1 MEDEQPDEGI
11 VEEEV
16 ETEEEIEESTEQEV
30 DQNTD
35 EDSEEDSEEQPEAVE
50 DLQIVEFE
58 GKEYNIP
65 PELKDA
71 IMRQSDYTT
80 KTQEIAEQRKDL
92 DLDRTRFQEAI
103 QLQTAHTEAYTQLG
117 VIDQQLAQFNE
128 IDWNTWATQDP
139 NAAQQA
145 QIQLNQLREQRQQAT
160 DKLSSLQ
167 AESQQKAQT
176 ETARVVEANRSKV
189 EKIVPNWNADTERAV
204 FDFGVKSGLNEQ
216 QLAGTNYD
224 PVLINILNKARLFD
238 ELQQKQTV
246 KKTKKSKEPI
256 PQATRV
262 KPKKTN
268 NRGLND
274 SLSTE
279 EWLKRR
285 NAQIAKRG

>member
-1 MEDEQPDEGI
+1 MEDEQSPEEL
-11 VEEEV
+11 VEEV
-16 ETEEEIEESTEQEV
+16 EEVEAEEEIEESTEQEV
-30 DQNTD
+30 DENTD
-35 EDSEEDSEEQPEAVE
+35 EDSEEQPEAVE
-50 DLQIVEFE
+50 DLQTVEFD

-65 PELKDA
+65 PELKEA
-71 IMRQSDYTT
+71 FLKNKDYTT

-92 DLDRTRFQEAI
+92 DADRTRFQEAI

-117 VIDQQLAQFNE
+117 VIDQQLTQFNE

-160 DKLSSLQ
+160 DRLSSLQ
-167 AESQQKAQT
+167 TESQQKAHT

-262 KPKKTN
+262 KPKKVA

>member
-16 ETEEEIEESTEQEV
+16 EAEEEIEESTEQEV

-50 DLQIVEFE
+50 DLRIVEFE

-65 PELKDA
+65 SELKDA

-92 DLDRTRFQEAI
+92 DLDRPRFQEAI

-145 QIQLNQLREQRQQAT
+145 QIQLNQLREPRQQAT
-160 DKLSSLQ
+160 DRLSSLQ
-167 AESQQKAQT
+167 TESQQKAHT

-262 KPKKTN
+262 KPKKVA

>member
-1 MEDEQPDEGI
+1 MTTLPRLRKL
-11 VEEEV
+11 
-16 ETEEEIEESTEQEV
+16 
-30 DQNTD
+30 QNN
-35 EDSEEDSEEQPEAVE
+35 
-50 DLQIVEFE
+50 
-58 GKEYNIP
+58 GKIW
-65 PELKDA
+65 
-71 IMRQSDYTT
+71 I
-80 KTQEIAEQRKDL
+80 
-92 DLDRTRFQEAI
+92 LDRTRFQEAI

-167 AESQQKAQT
+167 AESQQKAHT

-189 EKIVPNWNADTERAV
+189 EKIVPNWNADTEKAV
-204 FDFGVKSGLNEQ
+204 FDFGLKSGLNEQ

-268 NRGLND
+268 NRTLHDN
-274 SLSTE
+274 LSTE

>member
-1 MEDEQPDEGI
+1 MEDEQSPEEL
-11 VEEEV
+11 VEEV
-16 ETEEEIEESTEQEV
+16 EEVEAEEEIEESTEQEV
-30 DQNTD
+30 DEDTD
-35 EDSEEDSEEQPEAVE
+35 EDSEEQPEAVE
-50 DLQIVEFE
+50 DLQTVEFD

-65 PELKDA
+65 PELKEA
-71 IMRQSDYTT
+71 FLKNKDYTT

-92 DLDRTRFQEAI
+92 DADRTRFQEAI

-117 VIDQQLAQFNE
+117 VIDQQLTQFNE

-160 DKLSSLQ
+160 DRLSSLQ
-167 AESQQKAQT
+167 TESQQKAHT

-189 EKIVPNWNADTERAV
+189 EKIVPNWTADTERAV
-204 FDFGVKSGLNEQ
+204 FDFGLKSGLNEQ

-262 KPKKTN
+262 KPKKVA

>member
-1 MEDEQPDEGI
+1 M
-11 VEEEV
+11 
-16 ETEEEIEESTEQEV
+16 
-30 DQNTD
+30 
-35 EDSEEDSEEQPEAVE
+35 
-50 DLQIVEFE
+50 
-58 GKEYNIP
+58 
-65 PELKDA
+65 DA
-71 IMRQSDYTT
+71 
-80 KTQEIAEQRKDL
+80 
-92 DLDRTRFQEAI
+92 DRTRFQEAI

-117 VIDQQLAQFNE
+117 VIDQQLTQFNE

-160 DKLSSLQ
+160 DRLSSLQ
-167 AESQQKAQT
+167 TESQQKAHT

-262 KPKKTN
+262 KPKKVA